1 MLKEILNYLKKNEI
15 DDLIEYMDELKIT
28 NEMVK
33 EHLMA
38 LCLDHKLK
46 EQFDRIDTKIK
57 SAFTRKYNKTHK
69 EIERIGGKKNGKD
82 DKDAILEESSEN
94 E

>member
-1 MLKEILNYLKKNEI
+1 MLKEILNYLKNNEI
-15 DDLIEYMDELKIT
+15 DELIEYLDDLKVT

-38 LCLDHKLK
+38 LCIDSKLK

-57 SAFTRKYNKTHK
+57 SAFTRKYNKSHK
-69 EIERIGGKKNGKD
+69 EIERIGAKKAGA
-82 DKDAILEESSEN
+82 KDAGDEFK
-94 E
+94 